1 MFVGSMGQVY
11 KRDLTGKILDS
22 FGRPGRMPG
31 AIDSVHGIACP
42 DEKAVDLANLYVSR
56 IDKWVAQ

>member
-1 MFVGSMGQVY
+1 
-11 KRDLTGKILDS
+11 
-22 FGRPGRMPG
+22 MPG

-42 DEKAVDLANLYVSR
+42 DEEAIDLANLYVSR